1 MVRKA
6 AVLQRKSDDVG
17 WFLRGI
23 RSVDRSERVSTAPG
37 YDRSRRRRASR
48 GGFPVPV
55 QHFWHLRDAMA
66 HLHERSHG
74 QQQPFWKQQF
84 LGEQRARNVH
94 GALGKKLLLKKVAVA
109 RDSARE

>member
-23 RSVDRSERVSTAPG
+23 RSVDGSERVSTAPG

-48 GGFPVPV
+48 GGARVPV
-55 QHFWHLRDAMA
+55 QQFWHLRDAMA
-66 HLHERSHG
+66 HLPERSQG
-74 QQQPFWKQQF
+74 QQQRVWNTQF
-84 LGEQRARNVH
+84 SGKQRARNVH
-94 GALGKKLLLKKVAVA
+94 GARGMSTL
-109 RDSARE
+109 